1 MGSFVSE
8 TFNEKLWS
16 KVKGFDFV
24 DITYHR
30 AKNQGT
36 VRIAFNRPEVRN
48 AFRPLTVDELYRA

>member
-8 TFNEKLWS
+8 IFNEELWTE
-16 KVKGFDFV
+16 VKGFDFV

-30 AKNQGT
+30 ANQGT

-48 AFRPLTVDELYRA
+48 AFRPLTVDEL